1 MVFAA
6 ALVASASAH
15 FNGSVA
21 YTTVTVDSY
30 TTFCPSAT
38 QITHAEKTYTV
49 TEATLLT
56 ITNCPCTLTKPV
68 SVAPVTSVPVKS
80 VAPVVPVSSVAP
92 IVVSS
97 AAPVTSV
104 APVKTVAPIV
114 VSSAPVVVSSAPA
127 VVVSSAPVAPI
138 YANSTTPV
146 VVSVGTSAPSNP
158 VSPATP
164 STSAFKGAANHMA
177 ASGFGLAG
185 VLAIAAYL
193 L

>member
-1 MVFAA
+1 MVFTA
-6 ALVASASAH
+6 ALVAGASAH
-15 FNGSVA
+15 FNGSIS
-21 YTTVTVDSY
+21 YTTEVVDQY
-30 TTFCPSAT
+30 TTFCPGAT

-68 SVAPVTSVPVKS
+68 TPVAPATSVPVVSSAAPVVVSSAAPVKS
-80 VAPVVPVSSVAP
+80 VAPVVVA
-92 IVVSS
+92 SS
-97 AAPVTSV
+97 AAPVVTSV
-104 APVKTVAPIV
+104 APVAPVVHTSVVAPIFAN
-114 VSSAPVVVSSAPA
+114 STAPVV
-127 VVVSSAPVAPI
+127 APV
-138 YANSTTPV
+138 
-146 VVSVGTSAPSNP
+146 GTAAPSSP